1 MKRVLL
7 ILGSS
12 YIWYGNKISRSEEL
26 EAKSIQNKTVSHKTT
41 KQVSYTQPA

>member
-12 YIWYGNKISRSEEL
+12 YIWYGLKISRSEEL
-26 EAKSIQNKTVSHKTT
+26 EANLIQNKTVRLKTT
-41 KQVSYTQPA
+41 KQVSYMQPT